1 MLKDDP
7 NLSFEAYLWH
17 LLYVPEKYLLV
28 SGDGCRSVII
38 YQLIQRVEL
47 DHPEEIL
54 SSPISEHLEVLYIIS
69 KPGEGQRIHVRRGWR
84 ALSWLPSGHLP
95 IKQDPWRPCVSATP
109 FQAEETRTAAQLDSL
124 VRPSIRMMTASD
136 NRKNP
141 RRTGS
146 PINLILKTFVKKKKP
161 HPTESFYVLWTVP
174 NGKKELKS
182 CVTSEDYKR

>member
-1 MLKDDP
+1 MLKNDP

-69 KPGEGQRIHVRRGWR
+69 KPGEGQRIHVRRGQR
-84 ALSWLPSGHLP
+84 ALCWLPRGHLP
-95 IKQDPWRPCVSATP
+95 IEQDPWRPGVSAMP
-109 FQAEETRTAAQLDSL
+109 SQAEETRTAAQLDSL
-124 VRPSIRMMTASD
+124 VGGECPETLHQDDDCQRQQEES
-136 NRKNP
+136 

-146 PINLILKTFVKKKKP
+146 PINLILKTFVKKKKKA
-161 HPTESFYVLWTVP
+161 PTYRMLLHALDCA
-174 NGKKELKS
+174 K
-182 CVTSEDYKR
+182 